1 MSTLPPLPKI
11 DGDVDLMLDVYTH
24 SSLRQAGVTRMN
36 ENYGD
41 TLRLEDLGAKVLD
54 LSVTVHL
61 YNERP
66 AMNTVEDM
74 KASRALNGSGL
85 SRLLIGLSQT
95 KRTQFT
101 SFATIDSWLDSY
113 GLKNKLRMAPSEINT
128 VLNDPQVIT
137 HDYFP

>member
-54 LSVTVHL
+54 LAVTVHL

-66 AMNTVEDM
+66 AMNTVEEM
-74 KASRALNGSGL
+74 KASQALNGSGL
-85 SRLLIGLSQT
+85 SRLLIGLPDQENSIHIVCHHRFLAGLL
-95 KRTQFT
+95 RTEEQA
-101 SFATIDSWLDSY
+101 SHGTI
-113 GLKNKLRMAPSEINT
+113 
-128 VLNDPQVIT
+128 
-137 HDYFP
+137 

>member
-24 SSLRQAGVTRMN
+24 SSLRPLGVVSMN

-54 LSVTVHL
+54 LAVTVHF

-66 AMNTVEDM
+66 LINPAEEMRV
-74 KASRALNGSGL
+74 SR
-85 SRLLIGLSQT
+85 T
-95 KRTQFT
+95 
-101 SFATIDSWLDSY
+101 
-113 GLKNKLRMAPSEINT
+113 
-128 VLNDPQVIT
+128 
-137 HDYFP
+137 

>member
-24 SSLRQAGVTRMN
+24 SSLRQAGVIRMN

-54 LSVTVHL
+54 LAVTVHL

-66 AMNTVEDM
+66 AMNTVAEM
-74 KASRALNGSGL
+74 RASQAFNGF
-85 SRLLIGLSQT
+85 R
-95 KRTQFT
+95 
-101 SFATIDSWLDSY
+101 
-113 GLKNKLRMAPSEINT
+113 
-128 VLNDPQVIT
+128 
-137 HDYFP
+137 